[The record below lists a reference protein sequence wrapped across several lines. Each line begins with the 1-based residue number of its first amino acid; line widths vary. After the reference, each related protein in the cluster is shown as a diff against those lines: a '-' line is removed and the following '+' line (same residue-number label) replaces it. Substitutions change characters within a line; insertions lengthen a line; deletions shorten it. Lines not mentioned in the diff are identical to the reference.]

1 MKARTVLL
9 FVVLLS
15 IAIFTALN
23 WAAFMAPTTLSL
35 GVTDVQAP
43 LGLVMLGMLVSLSAL
58 FLVFVLY
65 LQTTVLL
72 DARRHS
78 KELHSQRELA
88 DQAEASRFTELRAF
102 LDEELKKL
110 AIQNT
115 ESKAALLAR
124 MDQLD
129 GDLRTMIEQTGNGI
143 SAYIGVLDGRLEK
156 KS

>member
-23 WAAFMAPTTLSL
+23 WAAFKAPTTLSL